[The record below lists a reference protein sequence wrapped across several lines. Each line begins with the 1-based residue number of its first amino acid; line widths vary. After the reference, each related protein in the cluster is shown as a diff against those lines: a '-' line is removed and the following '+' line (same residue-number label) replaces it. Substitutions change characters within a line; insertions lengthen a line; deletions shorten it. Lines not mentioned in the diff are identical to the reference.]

1 MTDDRFDTLDPDL
14 GSYLLGELAP
24 EERARF
30 ERRLADE
37 PALRA
42 QVERLA
48 PVVTRL
54 DDVPDQAWEA
64 LPPAPPLETLAPAA
78 ARSRRR
84 WLPTLMP
91 RAWAATALAAV
102 ALLAAGIGIGTLIDG
117 GGSGGGSAVPQ
128 GPAIVLAPLGGAPA
142 SASADAR
149 MVGPNRMLLRVDDLP
164 PAPAGSYYEAWLLD
178 GPGRVVPVASF
189 SVGDDGRAVV
199 ELPLPAA
206 ADRYRYLDVSLQRID
221 GGAEHSGDSLL
232 RGNVS

>member
-14 GSYLLGELAP
+14 GGYLLGELEP

-30 ERRLADE
+30 ERRLAAE

-48 PVVTRL
+48 PVVR
-54 DDVPDQAWEA
+54 
-64 LPPAPPLETLAPAA
+64 APRRRARPGVGGAA
-78 ARSRRR
+78 AGTAAGDARADGGAPRRR

-117 GGSGGGSAVPQ
+117 GGSGGSAVPQ

-142 SASADAR
+142 SASANAR
-149 MVGPNRMLLRVDDLP
+149 MVGPQPHAAARRRPAARARRQLLRGL
-164 PAPAGSYYEAWLLD
+164 AARRTRQSRAGRLVL
-178 GPGRVVPVASF
+178 GRRRRPRRRRAAAA
-189 SVGDDGRAVV
+189 GRRRP
-199 ELPLPAA
+199 LPLPRRLAA
-206 ADRYRYLDVSLQRID
+206 ADRRRRRALRRLS
-221 GGAEHSGDSLL
+221 L
-232 RGNVS
+232 RGSVS